1 MKQYF
6 PIGQKV
12 YLALIIAGGIAV
24 LYLTF
29 PYWRTT
35 SIVNFLIFATISYLA
50 NILLVPL
57 PKFKVY
63 LSVASH
69 MNFAA
74 LFLFGPF
81 ALWIPA
87 LTGAL
92 PDSLPLKK
100 PYVYLFNGAQ
110 LALSYGLAALT
121 YYRTGG
127 VALAVALISPSK
139 TILPALFSGLAF
151 SLANISLN
159 AGVISFDEGNF
170 FKVFRSLFR
179 WEFPNILI
187 AAPFALFLA
196 YIFTQLGYLGLAIL
210 LLPMLASRYIFQA
223 YIRIQETHSET
234 IRALM
239 TTVDKKFGQ
248 PGRNQKVYHYALQ
261 VSQSLGLSP
270 EEAEILGYA
279 SYLRHIGLIG
289 IENSTLELALSQ
301 PIWSSSPI
309 IVNALLAGSQILEH
323 TETLEKAAPF
333 IRLHHERWDG
343 TGPWGLK
350 GEQIPLG
357 ARIISACEYVEEL
370 ENRGETRE
378 EILKSLR
385 EKSGKHFDPRIAQAL
400 IAIVENEKDE
410 KKHP

>member
-6 PIGQKV
+6 PVGQKV
-12 YLALIIAGGIAV
+12 YLALVIAGGIAV
-24 LYLTF
+24 LYFTF
-29 PYWRTT
+29 PYWQTA
-35 SIVNFLIFATISYLA
+35 SIVNFLIFGIISYLA
-50 NILLVPL
+50 NVLLVPL
-57 PKFKVY
+57 PKFKAY

-100 PYVYLFNGAQ
+100 PYVYLFNGGQ

-121 YYRTGG
+121 YYKSGG
-127 VALAVALISPSK
+127 VALAVSLVSPAS
-139 TILPALFSGLAF
+139 TILPALFSGLVF
-151 SLANISLN
+151 SLVNTGLN

-170 FKVFRSLFR
+170 FKVFKSLLR
-179 WEFPNILI
+179 WELPNILI

-196 YIFTQLGYLGLAIL
+196 YIFVQLGYLGLAIL
-210 LLPMLASRYIFQA
+210 FLPMLASRYIFQA

-234 IRALM
+234 IQALM

-248 PGRNQKVYHYALQ
+248 PGRNQKVYQYALQ
-261 VSQSLGLSP
+261 VSQNLGLSP

-289 IENSTLELALSQ
+289 IENNTLELALSQ

-343 TGPWGLK
+343 SGPWGLK

-357 ARIISACEYVEEL
+357 ARIISACEFVEEL
-370 ENRGETRE
+370 ESRKESQE
-378 EILKSLR
+378 EILRSLK
-385 EKSGKHFDPRIAQAL
+385 EKSGKHFDPRIVQAL
-400 IAIVENEKDE
+400 ITILENSKNEE
-410 KKHP
+410 ERS

>member
-1 MKQYF
+1 MALVITAGLAALYF
-6 PIGQKV
+6 TLPHWHPAFAWN
-12 YLALIIAGGIAV
+12 Y
-24 LYLTF
+24 
-29 PYWRTT
+29 
-35 SIVNFLIFATISYLA
+35 LIFALISYLT
-50 NILLVPL
+50 NILVVRL
-57 PKFKVY
+57 PKLNVF

-69 MNFAA
+69 VNFAA

-110 LALSYGLAALT
+110 LALSYSLAALS
-121 YYRTGG
+121 YYGTGG
-127 VALAVALISPSK
+127 VALSLSFAPPSN
-139 TILPALFSGLAF
+139 TIFPALLAGLVF
-151 SLANISLN
+151 SLVNTSLN
-159 AGVISFDEGNF
+159 AGVVSFDEGNF
-170 FKVFRSLFR
+170 LKIFKGLLR
-179 WEFPNILI
+179 WEFPNMLI
-187 AAPFALFLA
+187 AVPFALFLA

-210 LLPMLASRYIFQA
+210 FLPLLASRYIFQA
-223 YIRIQETHSET
+223 YIRIQETYTDT

-248 PGRNQKVYHYALQ
+248 PGRNQKVYQYALQ

-289 IENSTLELALSQ
+289 IENSMLEFTLSQ

-309 IVNALLAGSQILEH
+309 VVNALLAGSQVLER
-323 TETLEKAAPF
+323 TETLKKAAPF
-333 IRLHHERWDG
+333 IRLHHEKWDG

-350 GEQIPLG
+350 EEQIPLG
-357 ARIISACEYVEEL
+357 ARIISACEFLEEL
-370 ENRGETRE
+370 EYRGSKRE
-378 EILKSLR
+378 EILKHLR
-385 EKSGKHFDPRIAQAL
+385 ERSGKHYDPRVVQAL
-400 IAIVENEKDE
+400 ISLLEKERDE
-410 KKHP
+410 QKTP